1 MAIPCQGFTFTW
13 GGQTLSEVQ
22 ELEIDLQRGLPLGRT
37 TTWTPTLGEVR
48 LLGFS
53 ITNLPTS
60 EYGRRKRLIIQC
72 PPSTAGGSLTLCD
85 VDCIYQDA
93 NIRANTNDAVRFAHV
108 FRVMDT
114 VDAPTN
120 P

>member
-13 GGQTLSEVQ
+13 GGSALLQVR
-22 ELEIDLQRGLPLGRT
+22 ELEVDLARGLPTGRT
-37 TTWTPTLGEVR
+37 TNWTPNFGEIR
-48 LLGFS
+48 LSGFS
-53 ITNLPTS
+53 PSGLPTS
-60 EYGRRKRLIIQC
+60 EYGRRKRLTIIA
-72 PPSTAGGSLTLCD
+72 PSGTGTITVFDS
-85 VDCIYQDA
+85 DCIYQDQ
-93 NIRANTNDAVRFAHV
+93 NIQAAANDAMRFAYV